1 MKKTM
6 LILDILLLTKRSLI
20 GSIRN
25 PFIYIPN
32 FIMSLFFLFVYT
44 AGIGAVANL
53 PALEGVNYIAFILPV
68 SVVSAAI
75 GAATGAVETLVKDLE
90 SGYFARLLLTPTSRL
105 AIVLGPIITG
115 MIQLVLQSTLLIIIA
130 MLMGVRIYSGISG
143 FMLILLLVT
152 GLGLAFT
159 GYAATVALVTKS
171 SQAVQMSTMIFF
183 PMLFL
188 STTFVPLDLIET
200 GWLRIATLINPTTY
214 IFEGMRAL
222 LIKGWMPSYI
232 LYGFFVGFIG
242 SIITI
247 TIATMNTGRVF
258 NGE

>member
-1 MKKTM
+1 MKNKV
-6 LILDILLLTKRSLI
+6 LIKDIMLLTKRSLI
-20 GSIRN
+20 AAIRN
-25 PFIYIPN
+25 PYAYIPN
-32 FIMSLFFLFVYT
+32 FIISLFFLFVYT
-44 AGIGAVANL
+44 AGIGAVTDL
-53 PALEGVNYIAFILPV
+53 PTLEGVNYTAFILPV

-75 GAATGAVETLVKDLE
+75 GAATGAVQTLVKDLE

-115 MIQLVLQSTLLIIIA
+115 MLQLVVQTILLTMVAI
-130 MLMGVRIYSGISG
+130 LMGVRIYRGIGG
-143 FMLILLLVT
+143 FIIILVLVT

-171 SQAVQMSTMIFF
+171 SHAVQMSTMIFF

-200 GWLRIATLINPTTY
+200 GWLRIAAIINPTTY

-222 LIKGWMPSYI
+222 LIEGWRSAYI
-232 LYGFFVGFIG
+232 LYGFLVG
-242 SIITI
+242 SIASVITI
-247 TIATMNTGRVF
+247 TIATKSAARAF